1 MSASDNSG
9 SLILSEE
16 EQFKDYQTKYDAC
29 DEQFQAQVSSIINGK
44 AQDNQTLEDK
54 QFRMVLMYLH
64 SNKWT
69 ICSG

>member
-44 AQDNQTLEDK
+44 LRHQTLEDK
-54 QFRMVLMYLH
+54 QFRMVLMYLA
-64 SNKWT
+64 
-69 ICSG
+69 